1 MNTKDTLT
9 FYETELT
16 RAILAI
22 DDGEMDKAVSLL
34 LGAYREDRQI
44 FIFGNGG
51 SASTANHFVCDF
63 GKNAIQGDKRRFRI
77 LSLSDNI
84 EKITALGN
92 DIAFAEIFREQMK
105 NLMRSG
111 DVAIAI
117 SASGNSPNVVNAC
130 EYARQI
136 GGKLIVLAG
145 FSGGKIAPMAD
156 AALVSDMQSYERI
169 EDLHLILLHMIV
181 CYFKEHQEYFTA

>member
-9 FYETELT
+9 FYEEELT
-16 RAILAI
+16 RAILGI
-22 DDGEMDKAVSLL
+22 DDGEMDKAVSMLL
-34 LGAYREDRQI
+34 DAYREDKQI

-63 GKNAIQGDKRRFRI
+63 GKNAVQGDKRRFRI

-92 DIAFAEIFREQMK
+92 DIAYAEVFREQMK
-105 NLMRSG
+105 NLMRPG

-130 EYARQI
+130 EYAKKI

-156 AALVSDMQSYERI
+156 AALVSDMKSYERI
-169 EDLHLILLHMIV
+169 EDLHLIILHMIV
-181 CYFKEHQEYFTA
+181 CYFKEHQDYFS

>member
-9 FYETELT
+9 FYEEELT
-16 RAILAI
+16 RAILGI
-22 DDGEMDKAVSLL
+22 NDGEMDKAVSMLL
-34 LGAYREDRQI
+34 DAYREDKQI

-63 GKNAIQGDKRRFRI
+63 GKNAVQGDKRRFRI

-92 DIAFAEIFREQMK
+92 DIAYAEVFREQMK

-130 EYARQI
+130 EYAKKI

-156 AALVSDMQSYERI
+156 AALVSDMKSYERI
-169 EDLHLILLHMIV
+169 EDLHLIILHMIV
-181 CYFKEHQEYFTA
+181 CYCKEHQDYFN